1 MMRVAAVVPAYRAEA
16 SIAEVVRSLLDA
28 WRKLG
33 DRDAGVIVVDDGSD
47 DATADVAK
55 RAGADVVLHD
65 RNRGKGAALV
75 TGFERAL
82 ARGARVAVSVD
93 ADGQHPADQAL
104 LLAQADFPREAL
116 VLGVR
121 DMARAGAP
129 RANRF
134 SNRFS
139 NVFLSWF
146 SGRRL
151 TDTQCGL
158 RRYPLPETLELGL
171 RSTGYEFES
180 EVILHTARRGW
191 RIEELPV
198 EVIYPPEELRVSHF
212 RVVRDPARIVA
223 RVLWTVAS
231 VRRAERAA

>member
-1 MMRVAAVVPAYRAEA
+1 MRVAAVVPAYQAEA
-16 SIAEVVRSLLDA
+16 SVADVVRSLREL
-28 WRKLG
+28 WRGLG
-33 DRDAGVIVVDDGSD
+33 ERDGGVIVVDDGST
-47 DATADVAK
+47 DATAERARD
-55 RAGADVVLHD
+55 AGADVILHGS
-65 RNRGKGAALV
+65 NRGKGAALQS
-75 TGFERAL
+75 GLARARELGAL
-82 ARGARVAVSVD
+82 AAVSVD
-93 ADGQHPADQAL
+93 ADGQHPASQAL
-104 LLAQADFPREAL
+104 LLAEADFPREAL

-121 DMARAGAP
+121 DMAAAGAP

-139 NVFLSWF
+139 NLFLSWF

-180 EVILHTARRGW
+180 EVILHTARQGW
-191 RIEELPV
+191 TIAELPV
-198 EVIYPPEELRVSHF
+198 QVIYPAEEDRVSHF

-231 VRRAERAA
+231 VRRAERTT